1 MSQAAA
7 ALLALAG
14 NFVLSLGMVL
24 QKRHVGWLGRKGG
37 LGRESRRDRRGW
49 TAGFV
54 LMNLAPVFN
63 YFALLGLA
71 PNVVAAMIG
80 SSVAFTTLLA
90 ALVLKERIGARRLC
104 WTGGLFAALA
114 LAGLRGEAA
123 GASFSPAAL
132 AACAAL
138 PPAAGLL
145 LAAARER
152 RRRRGADGQGGGGL
166 PASGLPRRGLSK
178 RGLAAALAA
187 AAGAAGGSMVLS
199 MRAVQ
204 LSGTGSPLSWFGTPY
219 LYGYA
224 VAGIAAFALI
234 QLAYKDGEMSS
245 VSPVFYG
252 MQVLWPALSSY
263 AVFAA
268 PFDLVE
274 ALSFGAIALA
284 ILFISRSR

>member
-54 LMNLAPVFN
+54 LMNLAPIFN

-71 PNVVAAMIG
+71 PNIVAAMIG

-90 ALVLKERIGARRLC
+90 ALVLKERVGGRRLC

-132 AACAAL
+132 AASAAL

-145 LAAARER
+145 LVLARER
-152 RRRRGADGQGGGGL
+152 RRRRGAGGGDGQ
-166 PASGLPRRGLSK
+166 PARSQPARDLSA
-178 RGLAAALAA
+178 RGLAAALGA

-204 LSGTGSPLSWFGTPY
+204 LSGGGSLAGWLGTPY

-224 VAGIAAFALI
+224 AAGLAAFALI

-263 AVFAA
+263 AVFDA

-274 ALSFGAIALA
+274 AEAFGAIALA
-284 ILFISRSR
+284 ILFIARAK

>member
-1 MSQAAA
+1 MSPLAA
-7 ALLALAG
+7 ALVALAG

-24 QKRHVGWLGRKGG
+24 QKGNVGWIGRKGG
-37 LGRESRRDRRGW
+37 LGRESRRERRGW
-49 TAGFV
+49 TAGFL

-63 YFALLGLA
+63 YCALLGLA
-71 PNVVAAMIG
+71 PNVVAAMVG

-90 ALVLKERIGARRLC
+90 ALVLKERIGARRLA

-123 GASFSPAAL
+123 GESLSGTAL
-132 AACAAL
+132 AVFVAL
-138 PPAAGLL
+138 PPAVGLF
-145 LAAARER
+145 LAAARTR
-152 RRRRGADGQGGGGL
+152 RRRRA
-166 PASGLPRRGLSK
+166 PASRDPRA
-178 RGLAAALAA
+178 RGLASAIAAS
-187 AAGAAGGSMVLS
+187 AGAAGGSMLLS

-204 LSGTGSPLSWFGTPY
+204 LSAGPSMGSWLRTPY

-224 VAGIAAFALI
+224 VAGISAFILI

-252 MQVLWPALSSY
+252 MQVLWPALATY

-268 PFDLVE
+268 PFDLIE
-274 ALSFGAIALA
+274 AAAFGAIALT
-284 ILFISRSR
+284 ILFISRAPAAR

>member
-114 LAGLRGEAA
+114 LAGLSGEAA

-132 AACAAL
+132 AACVAL

-145 LAAARER
+145 LAVARER
-152 RRRRGADGQGGGGL
+152 SRRRG
-166 PASGLPRRGLSK
+166 PSKRGLSK

-204 LSGTGSPLSWFGTPY
+204 LSAGGSLSGWFGTPY

-234 QLAYKDGEMSS
+234 QLAYKGGEMSS

-268 PFDLVE
+268 PFDLIE